1 MAAGEG
7 WGKLA
12 PAVET
17 PGRLAPAAAPRRGA
31 RAGCRVASAYP
42 ANTQEQTVVPSQG
55 VNVPLF
61 VQTRPEQHAVVGEHV
76 WPTDEQLG
84 PVWQVPLVEPV
95 GMTQL

>member
-1 MAAGEG
+1 M
-7 WGKLA
+7 
-12 PAVET
+12 PS
-17 PGRLAPAAAPRRGA
+17 RLAGPRHPIAGPAPGA
-31 RAGCRVASAYP
+31 GSASAYP

-76 WPTDEQLG
+76 WPTEEQLG
-84 PVWQVPLVEPV
+84 PVWQVPLVDPV